1 MRDSLRSASVPR
13 LTRMLHTGLDQLTP
27 ALEALM
33 ARETWGKVVLRVRAD
48 PQNPPKGKSNL

>member
-1 MRDSLRSASVPR
+1 
-13 LTRMLHTGLDQLTP
+13 MLHTGLDQLTP